1 MHHRIQY
8 RITCYSFMK
17 NLTAN
22 TKIKSAGP
30 LLFNTEGNTRFI
42 YMYASSSKN
51 FISGESYKSPCSYR
65 FRFIGCEA
73 LCMHVEDSRDTDLR
87 SANEDV
93 HILTPSLNFS
103 PSILTTRSLFFTIV
117 CRCSARLPTPLAL
130 RMISLL

>member
-8 RITCYSFMK
+8 KITRYSFMK
-17 NLTAN
+17 NLTAD
-22 TKIKSAGP
+22 TKVKSVGP

-51 FISGESYKSPCSYR
+51 FISGESYKSPSSYC

-87 SANEDV
+87 SANEDA

-103 PSILTTRSLFFTIV
+103 PSILTTRSVFSTVV
-117 CRCSARLPTPLAL
+117 CVVLHDHRLL
-130 RMISLL
+130 